1 MLFIPHRRGIAL
13 ACLGG
18 PIYAVGGLDDS
29 TCFNNVERYDIE
41 SDTWSFVQPMLM
53 PRGGVAIATLKVRL
67 LLECIKKF
75 QTTVKLLFFKD
86 LKKFFQFTLLQLLF
100 LHLPGLS
107 LCNWR

>member
-1 MLFIPHRRGIAL
+1 MCNHSAFSKNNKVFHFPPRRGIAL

-53 PRGGVAIATLKVRL
+53 PRGGVAVATLKVRNL
-67 LLECIKKF
+67 
-75 QTTVKLLFFKD
+75 
-86 LKKFFQFTLLQLLF
+86 
-100 LHLPGLS
+100 
-107 LCNWR
+107 NN